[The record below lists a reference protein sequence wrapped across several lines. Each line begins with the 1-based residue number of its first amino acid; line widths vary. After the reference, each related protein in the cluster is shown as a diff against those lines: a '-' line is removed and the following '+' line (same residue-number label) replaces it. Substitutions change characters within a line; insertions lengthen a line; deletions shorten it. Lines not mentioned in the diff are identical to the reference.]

1 MSNHDLSSR
10 LARWA
15 LALQRYRFKIEHR
28 KGTINVVPDSLSR
41 VNEDE
46 VAGVDYWE
54 GLLVDMNS
62 NHLKSLAYKD
72 LVAKV
77 EETKDNFHDL
87 KTEDG

>member
-46 VAGVDYWE
+46 VAGVDY
-54 GLLVDMNS
+54 
-62 NHLKSLAYKD
+62 
-72 LVAKV
+72 
-77 EETKDNFHDL
+77 
-87 KTEDG
+87 

>member
-28 KGTINVVPDSLSR
+28 KGTMNVVPDSLSR

-46 VAGVDYWE
+46 VA
-54 GLLVDMNS
+54 
-62 NHLKSLAYKD
+62 AID
-72 LVAKV
+72 LR
-77 EETKDNFHDL
+77 
-87 KTEDG
+87 